1 MAKGW
6 PLGFM
11 SHVEV
16 LGVALGAGWDTS
28 QGTWWWGSG
37 SWVGDASGRSWVTQT
52 LWVKR
57 DFLGWFGVKRG
68 RTDRHSSCRILD
80 GEIFCLVL
88 LLTHPAMML
97 GGETIP
103 VFALAHPISAGRA
116 ACPTPKD
123 LGASLPFPLLL
134 QDATAIRLQSH
145 PCHGQGMVLT
155 SSILTFTSSGSVDQN
170 NNAVIALAPKMSQSG
185 CFCKTCPARARVQ
198 PCISSTSVCLRS
210 ISST

>member
-16 LGVALGAGWDTS
+16 LGVALGTGWGTS

-37 SWVGDASGRSWVTQT
+37 SWVGDAPGRRSQT
-52 LWVKR
+52 LWIQR
-57 DFLGWFGVKRG
+57 DFLGCFGVKQG

-80 GEIFCLVL
+80 GENFSLVL

-97 GGETIP
+97 RGESIP
-103 VFALAHPISAGRA
+103 VFAPAHLISAGRA
-116 ACPTPKD
+116 ACPAPKD

-134 QDATAIRLQSH
+134 QDATAIRLQPH

-155 SSILTFTSSGSVDQN
+155 SSILTFTRSGYVDQN
-170 NNAVIALAPKMSQSG
+170 NNAVIVLAPKMSHSG